1 MVALPVAVP
10 GRQRAQRAAELPVA
24 GLSSV
29 SGGKEAT
36 MERLNAALR
45 PNFLEE
51 LKYSANLH
59 ARILMGA

>member
-1 MVALPVAVP
+1 
-10 GRQRAQRAAELPVA
+10 VA

-29 SGGKEAT
+29 FGSKEAT